1 MVLSKHKPHVRVQR
15 RQAQRKEERMTSP
28 PKTPLTSLVLAKII
42 YHDEMNESELAELL
56 LEWRRDIEL
65 YWDYKSIGVAF

>member
-1 MVLSKHKPHVRVQR
+1 
-15 RQAQRKEERMTSP
+15 MTSP

-42 YHDEMNESELAELL
+42 YHDEMDESELAELL